1 MLVSFANTAHCLINS
16 IAFSS
21 TCSGSKCLI
30 PQRYVLTLMGFLAL
44 FNAFAMRANLTIAI
58 TKMTFPVNNS
68 DGMASQDESVCPMP
82 DNLMANT
89 SDLFVDETDIFAVS
103 RVVMRSAI

>member
-1 MLVSFANTAHCLINS
+1 
-16 IAFSS
+16 
-21 TCSGSKCLI
+21 
-30 PQRYVLTLMGFLAL
+30 MGFLAL